1 MDEYLNNRILELGVL
16 NVTGFRVVQ
25 PHREEV
31 KEFIKQWQ
39 KLDPIK
45 WPGAGTDYLR
55 VSEGTFQPEKE
66 RIWDSIRRRK
76 FHSYEVS

>member
-16 NVTGFRVVQ
+16 NVTGFRMVQ

-31 KEFIKQWQ
+31 RDFIRQWQ

-55 VSEGTFQPEKE
+55 VNADHFLT
-66 RIWDSIRRRK
+66 
-76 FHSYEVS
+76 